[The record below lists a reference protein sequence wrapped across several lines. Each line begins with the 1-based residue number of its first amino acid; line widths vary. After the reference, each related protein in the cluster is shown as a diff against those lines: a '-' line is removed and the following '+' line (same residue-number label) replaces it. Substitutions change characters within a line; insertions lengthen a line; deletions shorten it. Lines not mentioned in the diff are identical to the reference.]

1 MNKDF
6 EHQVIASP
14 SVNLLKDLWLRTIS
28 SLTSVFLS
36 VFFTRKQPI
45 SWDKSL
51 HSLSTAC
58 LPISRSAFPSA
69 LAEPGWSTVVSCRT
83 HGIFAAS
90 LWRFLAFYSSCFVWF
105 CGRPKVSRSWQ
116 RIHRFSFGWP
126 RLSSCNLLSLS
137 LKGPHRWLSWLSI
150 GLSRGRS

>member
-6 EHQVIASP
+6 ELQVIASP
-14 SVNLLKDLWLRTIS
+14 SVNLLKDLCLRTIS

-51 HSLSTAC
+51 HSLSTAY

-69 LAEPGWSTVVSCRT
+69 LAEPGRAWLVY
-83 HGIFAAS
+83 HGFLS
-90 LWRFLAFYSSCFVWF
+90 NTWYLRGFSLAFSCFLFLLFRLVLWSPKSF
-105 CGRPKVSRSWQ
+105 EVLATDFTDFLLADLAFLRVISCPGR
-116 RIHRFSFGWP
+116 
-126 RLSSCNLLSLS
+126 
-137 LKGPHRWLSWLSI
+137 
-150 GLSRGRS
+150 